1 MMSLLEWNTLLAFF
15 IIVTAL
21 VALDRTCR
29 FTVHYLEGVHFTQ
42 KGNER
47 QCKGLE
53 QVSATLYFHLRGWG
67 MGR

>member
-1 MMSLLEWNTLLAFF
+1 MMSLLESNTFLAFF

-21 VALDRTCR
+21 VALDRTFR

-47 QCKGLE
+47 
-53 QVSATLYFHLRGWG
+53 
-67 MGR
+67 